1 MQFENLDKNCKIG
14 GVGGG
19 SKHVVSLKDCI
30 SFVTKDGSS
39 IRELLSYRNSP
50 IANQSLAE
58 ATIGPG
64 ITTDLHFHRITE
76 EIYYIVS
83 GSGIMQLGP
92 ESIRVVV
99 GDAIAIPPGVVHS
112 IYNDGTSDLV
122 LLCCCAP
129 AYEHNDTFL
138 V

>member
-1 MQFENLDKNCKIG
+1 MSLPESNENTL
-14 GVGGG
+14 
-19 SKHVVSLKDCI
+19 SEHVVNLKDCI
-30 SFVTKDGSS
+30 SFVTKDGSR
-39 IRELLSYRNSP
+39 IRELLSHRNSP

-64 ITTDLHFHRITE
+64 ITTEAHFHRTTE
-76 EIYYIVS
+76 EIYFIVS
-83 GSGIMQLGP
+83 GSGIMRLGP
-92 ESIRVVV
+92 NSQRVDV

-112 IYNDGTSDLV
+112 ISNDSARDLV

-129 AYEHNDTFL
+129 AYEHDDTFL